1 LLVFRIVP
9 KKTMSKVV
17 DGFNIRAGGREMAVR
32 YNVLNALAHTGKTPS
47 ALVKEGK
54 KAGLK
59 S

>member
-1 LLVFRIVP
+1 
-9 KKTMSKVV
+9 MSKVV